1 MITLEQCQQW
11 DAADTLAS
19 LKNQFGLPQGVIYLD
34 GNSLGAK
41 PRQAVERAQTVINQQ
56 WGTDLIN
63 SWNKAG
69 WWDLPVRLGNKIG
82 RLIGAQENE
91 TVVTDTT
98 SLNLFKVLAAAVH
111 IQQNNDNTRKIII
124 AERDSFP
131 TDIYMIEGFMALIN
145 Q

>member
-11 DAADTLAS
+11 DAADILAP
-19 LKNQFGLPQGVIYLD
+19 LKNQFELPQGVIYLD

-41 PRQAVERAQTVINQQ
+41 PKKVAEKALAVINQQ

-82 RLIGAQENE
+82 KLIGANDNE

-98 SLNLFKVLAAAVH
+98 SLNLFKVLASAIGIQKQKDLSLIH
-111 IQQNNDNTRKIII
+111 I
-124 AERDSFP
+124 
-131 TDIYMIEGFMALIN
+131 
-145 Q
+145 